1 MIHGSEIDKMPIY
14 LFKIFWYNNPR
25 FKQTFQKRWTLL
37 HETVNLRIH
46 DYFERGN
53 KVKIIVNNEIIEAYE
68 GECLSVVLFI
78 SNKKNLRTS
87 PKLNEDRGM
96 FCMMGSCQEC
106 VVLLNGKKV
115 TSCNIFIEDGMEI
128 KTGNLNE
135 L

>member
-1 MIHGSEIDKMPIY
+1 
-14 LFKIFWYNNPR
+14 
-25 FKQTFQKRWTLL
+25 
-37 HETVNLRIH
+37 VNLRIH
-46 DYFERGN
+46 DYFERGK
-53 KVKIIVNNEIIEAYE
+53 KVKIIVNDETIEAYE

-87 PKLNEDRGM
+87 PKLKENRGM

-115 TSCNIFIEDGMEI
+115 TSCNIFIKDGMEI

-135 L
+135 F

>member
-1 MIHGSEIDKMPIY
+1 MFFFDITTPGLK
-14 LFKIFWYNNPR
+14 LKFK
-25 FKQTFQKRWTLL
+25 KRWTLL

-46 DYFERGN
+46 DYFERGK
-53 KVKIIVNNEIIEAYE
+53 KVKIIVNDETIEAFE

-78 SNKKNLRTS
+78 TNKKNLRTS
-87 PKLNEDRGM
+87 PKLKENRGM

-106 VVLLNGKKV
+106 VVLLDGKKV
-115 TSCNIFIEDGMEI
+115 TSCNIFIKDGMEI